1 MSNDT
6 HVATRVEI
14 KKWPCEMCFDA
25 GVSQQVF
32 EDFRGF
38 ARVSIS
44 SSSML
49 ASGKLRKSAIA
60 QSVKTILGLQEE

>member
-14 KKWPCEMCFDA
+14 KNGPVKCA
-25 GVSQQVF
+25 STQVF
-32 EDFRGF
+32 LNKSLRTFRGF

-60 QSVKTILGLQEE
+60 QSVKTILRLQEE